1 MQQGHRPAG
10 PRSEHGSHATKDSG
24 GSADIRR
31 VKTRMIDEI
40 SQEFQN
46 LGIAVGDP
54 RIEEQKPPGTY
65 GVPLKVVSNVY
76 GVKMAQLP
84 VYRYDITV
92 SALFG
97 GRREGKKI
105 EFTKRSKEDS
115 VVVDRRKMCRVV
127 FKAMIARHQDAFGD
141 EFACFYDLQCILV
154 TMEELDLGPK
164 DERVFELDR
173 DDCANVPELQR
184 FAGVEMLVRK
194 VRDAFHLTLGDMSHL
209 TNDTT
214 AQNHS
219 LASFI
224 ELVTSQCPLFNPE
237 EHLILGGGKNFLL
250 QPQHHGFTEH
260 DSPNLSDT
268 KYLAVGA
275 HKSVRYVEGPKGRE
289 NKHVG
294 LIVETKKTP
303 FHISN
308 QTLMEKAA
316 AILGPNAIG
325 PAGQMRPGDIS
336 RLHNQLKL
344 LHIEVRY
351 GRRGRDV
358 RVSGVKNQT
367 ARGTPLDVQGQKV
380 SVEEYYNTKYE
391 IVLRWPEAPLAAAL
405 ERGRTNYYPLE
416 VCFVKDFQR
425 AQITQLNAREVAAM
439 IRACAV
445 PPPIL
450 KRQTERNVEALELH
464 TSRYLSTAGI
474 KITATP
480 LTAAARRLPN
490 PAIQY
495 RGGNIETNEDGKWQL
510 KDSFVVPATC
520 EKWAMYMIPGGTGE
534 ADRRNRF
541 TIENLVSFSKEFV
554 RMCLACGMQIG
565 APADIRQINS
575 TVEEVEKTMDI
586 CKEEKCDLVFFV
598 TADAITNLHNVLTQD
613 LKMNNAFEI
622 TTRGKP
628 DTMRNIVC
636 KTNQKLGGL
645 NYTVIIKDPA
655 TRSMIEAATLFI
667 GLGVSHAGA
676 MGNYER
682 ARGAT
687 SDIPSV
693 IGYAANM
700 KGDPFDFIGDYVFD
714 ESRRDEKFSTVAT
727 IVTNCIERFR
737 KNRNQDPA
745 RVIMYRNG
753 TSEGQYGMA
762 LQYEVPLIK
771 HALQDLGLP
780 ECKLT
785 VLVSQKMHNIRLF
798 TSPMPEKTEISLPN
812 GRTKKINVN
821 IKPGTVVDSQLTH
834 PIQSEF
840 YLNSHLAIQGTART
854 PRYTVLLDESKFP
867 MDIIESFT
875 YGLSYAH
882 QIINSPTSLPSPAYI
897 ALLYAK
903 RGRALFNEAKRAGYN
918 VPMLDNQVLDFQSIS
933 NDLSYSSTA
942 LRDQRINA

>member
-1 MQQGHRPAG
+1 MQQQRPTG
-10 PRSEHGSHATKDSG
+10 PRSEHGSHGTKESG
-24 GSADIRR
+24 GSGDIRR
-31 VKTRMIDEI
+31 VKTRLIDEI
-40 SQEFQN
+40 SQEFQSR
-46 LGIAVGDP
+46 GIAVGDP
-54 RIEEQKPPGTY
+54 HIEEQKPPGTS
-65 GVPLKVVSNVY
+65 GAQLKVISNVY
-76 GVKMAQLP
+76 GVKMANVP
-84 VYRYDITV
+84 VFRYDITI

-97 GRREGKKI
+97 GRREGKRI

-115 VVVDRRKMCRVV
+115 VIVDRKKMCRVV
-127 FKAMIARHQDAFGD
+127 FKAMVAKHQDVFGD

-154 TMEELDLGPK
+154 TMQELDLGPK
-164 DERVFELDR
+164 DEHVFELDR

-184 FAGVEMLVRK
+184 FAGVEMLARK
-194 VRDAFHLTLGDMSHL
+194 VRDAFQLTLGDLSHL

-224 ELVTSQCPLFNPE
+224 ELATSQSPLFNPD

-250 QPQHHGFTEH
+250 KPEHYGFTQE
-260 DSPNLSDT
+260 DSPNLSDS

-275 HKSVRYVEGPKGRE
+275 HKSVRYVEGPRGRE
-289 NKHVG
+289 NRHVG

-303 FHISN
+303 FHISD

-316 AILGPNAIG
+316 AIIGPNSIG
-325 PAGQMRPGDIS
+325 QAGQMRPGDIS
-336 RLHNQLKL
+336 RLHSQFKL

-358 RVSGVKNQT
+358 RVSGVKNNT
-367 ARGTPLDVQGQKV
+367 ARGTPLDVQGQQV
-380 SVEEYYNTKYE
+380 SVEEYYKVKYD
-391 IVLRWPEAPLAAAL
+391 IVLRWPEAPLASAL
-405 ERGRTNYYPLE
+405 ERGRTNFYPLE
-416 VCFVKDFQR
+416 VCYVKDFQR
-425 AQITQLNAREVAAM
+425 AQLNQLNSREVATM

-450 KRQTERNVEALELH
+450 KRQTEKNVEALELH
-464 TSRYLSTAGI
+464 TSQYLSSAGI
-474 KITATP
+474 KITVTP

-490 PAIQY
+490 PVIQY
-495 RGGNIETNEDGKWQL
+495 RGGSIETNEDGKWQL

-541 TIENLVSFSKEFV
+541 TLENLVSFSKEFV
-554 RMCLACGMQIG
+554 RMCQACGMHIRS
-565 APADIRQINS
+565 PADIRQINS
-575 TVEEVEKTMDI
+575 TVEEVEQTMQI
-586 CKEEKCDLVFFV
+586 CRDEKCDLVFFV
-598 TADAITNLHNVLTQD
+598 TADAITNLHNVIKSCEQRYQVLTQD

-622 TTRGKP
+622 TTRGKR

-655 TRSMIEAATLFI
+655 TRSMIESGTLVI

-682 ARGAT
+682 ARGAVP
-687 SDIPSV
+687 DIPSV

-700 KGDPFDFIGDYVFD
+700 KPDPFDFVGDYVFD
-714 ESRRDEKFSTVAT
+714 EPRRDEKFSTVAT

-737 KNRNQDPA
+737 KNRNQDPT

-771 HALQDLGLP
+771 HALQGLDLP

-785 VLVSQKMHNIRLF
+785 VLVSQKAHNIRLF

-812 GRTKKINVN
+812 GRTKKLNVN
-821 IKPGTVVDSQLTH
+821 IKPGT
-834 PIQSEF
+834 
-840 YLNSHLAIQGTART
+840 GTART

-867 MDIIESFT
+867 MDMIESFT

-903 RGRALFNEAKRAGYN
+903 RGRALFNEAKRAGYQI
-918 VPMLDNQVLDFQSIS
+918 PYLDNEAVDFQGIS
-933 NDLSYSSTA
+933 ETLSYSTTI
-942 LRDQRINA
+942 LLDQRVNA